1 MVFAIKKDSNYIIV
15 RFKARL
21 VVRGFKQR
29 RGINYELAYSPTLNI
44 NGLKLIIV
52 LAGKFNWNIFQL
64 DIKAAYFN
72 APLDTDIYTT
82 IPLGDTNFGRGFWKL
97 NKAVYGLKQSGRRWN
112 QTITKFLNKNGFKQ
126 IKSEKC
132 IFKYSKNNK
141 TKCIIGLYVDDM
153 IITGEDKEI
162 QNIITKIKEKFKISN
177 CGPAE
182 FILGIKIEKQKN
194 KYIISQNS
202 FINNILDKFNIK
214 EMRKRKTPCTGDN
227 TISENNKPF
236 NKTIYKSAIGSLIY
250 LSKCTRPDIAFSV
263 NKAARKSEKP
273 TISDWNKITNIF
285 RYINSTKDYK
295 IVYDGQG
302 EIIAYTDADF
312 GGDLND
318 RKSTSGGIIL
328 MGNSPICWISKKQT
342 CVATSTAE
350 AEYISTSENIKKI
363 LWIRNIL
370 KELINYNKTI
380 TIFTDNLASK
390 ITIENGEINTKLKH
404 IDIRFHFNRD
414 NIVKRKVK
422 LEYKDTKEMLADA
435 LTKDVNGT
443 KMSIFAN
450 KIFNIKKSNLRGS
463 VNVC

>member
-1 MVFAIKKDSNYIIV
+1 LVFAIKKDSNYIIV

-162 QNIITKIKEKFKISN
+162 QNIITKIKEQI
-177 CGPAE
+177 
-182 FILGIKIEKQKN
+182 
-194 KYIISQNS
+194 
-202 FINNILDKFNIK
+202 
-214 EMRKRKTPCTGDN
+214 
-227 TISENNKPF
+227 
-236 NKTIYKSAIGSLIY
+236 
-250 LSKCTRPDIAFSV
+250 
-263 NKAARKSEKP
+263 
-273 TISDWNKITNIF
+273 
-285 RYINSTKDYK
+285 
-295 IVYDGQG
+295 
-302 EIIAYTDADF
+302 
-312 GGDLND
+312 
-318 RKSTSGGIIL
+318 
-328 MGNSPICWISKKQT
+328 
-342 CVATSTAE
+342 
-350 AEYISTSENIKKI
+350 
-363 LWIRNIL
+363 
-370 KELINYNKTI
+370 
-380 TIFTDNLASK
+380 
-390 ITIENGEINTKLKH
+390 
-404 IDIRFHFNRD
+404 
-414 NIVKRKVK
+414 
-422 LEYKDTKEMLADA
+422 
-435 LTKDVNGT
+435 
-443 KMSIFAN
+443 
-450 KIFNIKKSNLRGS
+450 
-463 VNVC
+463 